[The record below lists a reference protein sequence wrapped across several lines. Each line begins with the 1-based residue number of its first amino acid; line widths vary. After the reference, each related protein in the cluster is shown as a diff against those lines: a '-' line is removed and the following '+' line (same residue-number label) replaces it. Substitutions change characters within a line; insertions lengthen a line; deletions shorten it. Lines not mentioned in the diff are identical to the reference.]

1 MSVSQRKTKVLV
13 LGATGRVA
21 RLLQRFWADEP
32 PENMDFYWVARRD
45 APGVDHVVDIPADVD
60 LLPQCNTVLA
70 LWGVVAGDETALHC
84 NCLLAQQAQQIASH
98 CGADRVLHASSVAVY
113 APAREPLFETDTCA
127 PRNPY
132 GRAKLQMEQ
141 ALTAAQPK
149 AICLRMGNMAG
160 ADGLFA
166 AMEQGR
172 AITLDQFAD
181 GSGPVRS
188 YLAPSTLAQC
198 VEGLARL
205 PLARLPDT
213 LNLAGRRPVA
223 MDDIV
228 RAAGLELKWKPAPE
242 EALALMSVDV
252 SRLTALVSI
261 GEEST
266 DAAELVRQWRKYGS
280 AR

>member
-1 MSVSQRKTKVLV
+1 MSQRKTKVLV

-21 RLLQRFWADEP
+21 RMLRHYWTDQA
-32 PENMDFYWVARRD
+32 PENMELCWVARRD
-45 APGVDHVVDIPADVD
+45 APGVDHVINDPADVD
-60 LLPQCNTVLA
+60 KLPQCNTVLA
-70 LWGVVAGDETALHC
+70 LWGVVAGDEAAL
-84 NCLLAQQAQQIASH
+84 NANRLLAQDAQQIARR

-113 APAREPLFETDTCA
+113 SPASEPLSETADCA

-141 ALTAAQPK
+141 ALSAAQPK

-166 AMEQGR
+166 AMERGR

-188 YLAPSTLAQC
+188 YLAPSTLAHC

-205 PLARLPDT
+205 PLARMPDT
-213 LNLAGRRPVA
+213 VNLAGRRPVA
-223 MDDIV
+223 MADIV
-228 RAAGLELKWKPAPE
+228 RAAGLDLNWKPAPE
-242 EALALMSVDV
+242 GALALMSVDV
-252 SRLTALVSI
+252 SQLAALVPI
-261 GEEST
+261 GDEST
-266 DAAELVRQWRKYGS
+266 DAAALVAQWRKYGA